1 MGPGEMAETIA
12 NVNSENNG
20 NHPAED
26 VDPQVSN
33 IPAIPPLG
41 MTETAR
47 AVAWK
52 CQKCNTIVP
61 EPRVRCSACRSW
73 KGGQRKPY
81 TKSRSKA
88 AQKRKERE
96 ANETLS
102 MLAEEA
108 EEKRASQRRRNKER
122 FLELVREQKEGKN
135 KEDTP
140 LRHNLSSHSPKDV
153 SSGSRSLHLSEIQ
166 VGDADFTSP
175 LTRNSSFESV
185 ASIDSNVTAADKVR
199 AIGRAD
205 DEDGDGG
212 ASDNEGDGD
221 FELDVFVK
229 ADPEMRDL
237 DVEMSLRD
245 DIANYEESAIPGAP
259 EGWVP
264 PTDPEGWEQTK
275 IPTAAQVPN
284 FQDVDN
290 PGGWTNYPF
299 RAKFSKDGK
308 YKWHAMPAGARPC
321 PLNRNGVRKHGDWEF
336 FYEGWK
342 LEQTLP
348 EAIRNNLP
356 EDVTLVSK
364 YSRGGATRE
373 NLFPSDRQ
381 GSLDADLLR
390 KLGLTTQRINDQD
403 ALFFYQLLLPMV
415 DPKRS
420 GIVDDPRHAYYTI
433 KNQLTNKY
441 AFDRQQSSTIF

>member
-1 MGPGEMAETIA
+1 M
-12 NVNSENNG
+12 
-20 NHPAED
+20 
-26 VDPQVSN
+26 
-33 IPAIPPLG
+33 
-41 MTETAR
+41 
-47 AVAWK
+47 
-52 CQKCNTIVP
+52 
-61 EPRVRCSACRSW
+61 
-73 KGGQRKPY
+73 
-81 TKSRSKA
+81 
-88 AQKRKERE
+88 
-96 ANETLS
+96 
-102 MLAEEA
+102 
-108 EEKRASQRRRNKER
+108 
-122 FLELVREQKEGKN
+122 
-135 KEDTP
+135 
-140 LRHNLSSHSPKDV
+140 
-153 SSGSRSLHLSEIQ
+153 
-166 VGDADFTSP
+166 
-175 LTRNSSFESV
+175 
-185 ASIDSNVTAADKVR
+185 
-199 AIGRAD
+199 
-205 DEDGDGG
+205 
-212 ASDNEGDGD
+212 
-221 FELDVFVK
+221 
-229 ADPEMRDL
+229 
-237 DVEMSLRD
+237 
-245 DIANYEESAIPGAP
+245 
-259 EGWVP
+259 
-264 PTDPEGWEQTK
+264 
-275 IPTAAQVPN
+275 
-284 FQDVDN
+284 DN

-299 RAKFSKDGK
+299 RARFSKDGK